1 MAMATGMVGWSA
13 ARLLL
18 LYRDD
23 DVVGRRLARSVY
35 PRQVTPFSVTIL
47 SSLTVVPMF
56 PPLSAARST
65 VTLPDFI
72 FATISLV
79 IMRGAAL
86 PGIAAVVMT
95 MSTSSHCLA
104 SRIRED
110 EAEAEDDFA
119 EFVEAADMDI

>member
-1 MAMATGMVGWSA
+1 MERRNFDM
-13 ARLLL
+13 LL

-72 FATISLV
+72 LATISLV

-104 SRIRED
+104 SIL
-110 EAEAEDDFA
+110 
-119 EFVEAADMDI
+119 AAAACHSLLISLAYPPVPLPSST